1 MILNIPCE
9 VHLYGSSHG
18 YQEISSSYGVQH
30 NEKQVLD
37 MFGFGEIASDEFAKS
52 ILQEPTVCGRP
63 LPTGRIAIT
72 RLFPGE
78 NDVAGRSTLELRSL
92 IINRKDWNYLRD
104 GRIKSFCKDQSI
116 WKRNRFTNKKSQI
129 LQCSFQKDTTNDNES
144 NEYLS
149 IYSKVANNPVSTSA
163 FKSSNDRDNGL
174 LMLLQKL
181 PDQDILNISWGIR
194 MLSTGLNLTICSMH
208 PKIDRINNVDI
219 IDFKVKK
226 NQLLIPSETTLSFIS
241 SDGSNNEDI
250 VKKSNTASSY
260 STESN
265 KSNLAA
271 IWLIIAI
278 VVSTV
283 ILWPKKPEPK
293 VNSVITLRTSQ
304 SDLQKKLLNTSIL
317 SKRQGDQEGESEQQD
332 GEQSDDES
340 TQQQQQYGEQSD
352 DESTQQQQ
360 QDGEQSDDESTQ
372 QQQQDGEQSGD
383 EPTQQQQ
390 QDGEQS
396 DDESTQQ
403 QQQDGEQSDDEP
415 TQQQQQDGEQSDDE
429 PTQQQQQDGEQSDD
443 ESSEQDISDR
453 ELESTDAEKEDG
465 QGSDGEVGEGEEKIN
480 AFDLEKFEKLKSNIN
495 SFNDLDLDVK
505 EKTIHESKSTLNLLF
520 EEIEKSEGIDLKG
533 KSKQRKW
540 YLPRKVLSRISE
552 CNDKIDDLLE
562 NIGYLRKPNDE
573 KGSTRFRRIAHR
585 DELDSI
591 DNLYSLYID
600 ANGIEHNEHFK
611 NIDFIISFLAQPSL
625 QEKSNPDTDDYWN
638 KKLYS
643 ESIKKIFT
651 KTENIYKL
659 YKLPEGKLP
668 PEVKHISEKEVLNFI
683 EVLAYNYLSRKMDE
697 LITQL
702 DIIIETDSKLVPVPE
717 KAQEIKKHNSLKER
731 VENLKKDGRELF
743 AEINEHLYDIKQH
756 EGFIRHLIEN
766 SKTWSTN
773 NE

>member
-1 MILNIPCE
+1 
-9 VHLYGSSHG
+9 
-18 YQEISSSYGVQH
+18 
-30 NEKQVLD
+30 
-37 MFGFGEIASDEFAKS
+37 MFGFGEIASDELAKS

-129 LQCSFQKDTTNDNES
+129 LQCSFQKDTTNDNVS

-283 ILWPKKPEPK
+283 ILWPTKPEPK

-317 SKRQGDQEGESEQQD
+317 SKPQGDQEGESEQQD
-332 GEQSDDES
+332 GEQSDDDSSEQDISEGELES
-340 TQQQQQYGEQSD
+340 TDAEQE
-352 DESTQQQQ
+352 DEQGSN
-360 QDGEQSDDESTQ
+360 
-372 QQQQDGEQSGD
+372 
-383 EPTQQQQ
+383 
-390 QDGEQS
+390 
-396 DDESTQQ
+396 
-403 QQQDGEQSDDEP
+403 
-415 TQQQQQDGEQSDDE
+415 
-429 PTQQQQQDGEQSDD
+429 GEQSDD
-443 ESSEQDISDR
+443 ESSEQDISEG
-453 ELESTDAEKEDG
+453 ELESTDAEQEDEQG
-465 QGSDGEVGEGEEKIN
+465 SNGEQSDDESSEQDISEGELESTDAEQEDEQGSDSEQSDEKSSEQDNSDGDGEEII
-480 AFDLEKFEKLKSNIN
+480 AFDLEKFEELKSKIN
-495 SFNDLDLDVK
+495 SFNDLDLDEK
-505 EKTIHESKSTLNLLF
+505 EKTIHESKSTLDLLF
-520 EEIEKSEGIDLKG
+520 EEIENLEDIDLKPQ
-533 KSKQRKW
+533 SQQRKW
-540 YLPRKVLSRISE
+540 YVQWKVLSCISE
-552 CNDKIDDLLE
+552 CNDKIDDLLK
-562 NIGYLRKPNDE
+562 NIKHLRKPNDQ
-573 KGSTRFRRIAHR
+573 KGRNQTSQN
-585 DELDSI
+585 SI
-591 DNLYSLYID
+591 QVKNRMQLTMYIQLHID

-625 QEKSNPDTDDYWN
+625 QEKSNPDTDAYWN
-638 KKLYS
+638 KQLYS
-643 ESIKKIFT
+643 EKEKDKDIFPRD
-651 KTENIYKL
+651 KWSSAGKVLKGRKANLYL
-659 YKLPEGKLP
+659 VYKLPEGEFTTRQLIK
-668 PEVKHISEKEVLNFI
+668 ISE
-683 EVLAYNYLSRKMDE
+683 R
-697 LITQL
+697 
-702 DIIIETDSKLVPVPE
+702 
-717 KAQEIKKHNSLKER
+717 
-731 VENLKKDGRELF
+731 
-743 AEINEHLYDIKQH
+743 
-756 EGFIRHLIEN
+756 
-766 SKTWSTN
+766 
-773 NE
+773 